1 MNKDIVFTEVQ
12 RFRQVWLWALLLAVS
27 LPLLGLFGYG
37 MVKQLVL
44 DQPWGSKPMSDT
56 ALLIV
61 GSLTVLSGLGLP
73 LLFFAMKMA
82 TVVGRTGISLRF
94 LPFGKEEI
102 AFADIAEAAARSYS
116 AIGEYGGWGV
126 RSGGK
131 GKAYN
136 VSGDRGVQ
144 LVLRNGT
151 RLLIGSQRADELAGA
166 IQPFLSEKE

>member
-1 MNKDIVFTEVQ
+1 MVT
-12 RFRQVWLWALLLAVS
+12 AV
-27 LPLLGLFGYG
+27 
-37 MVKQLVL
+37 
-44 DQPWGSKPMSDT
+44 DR
-56 ALLIV
+56 A
-61 GSLTVLSGLGLP
+61 
-73 LLFFAMKMA
+73 
-82 TVVGRTGISLRF
+82 GISLRF
-94 LPFGKEEI
+94 FPFGKEEI

-116 AIGEYGGWGV
+116 AVGEYGGWGV